1 LAPQFKPFV
10 YLNWLP
16 DRLCAG
22 FTKEKSRLPAGP
34 SLLSSQSE
42 LAILIGVLTRIG
54 LLALTAWIL
63 LLLAGL
69 LPAAL
74 LTRLLARVLV
84 LLTRVLI
91 LSAHSGISLVALA
104 GDNRVGELWLRGNIR
119 SNAIIPWQ
127 PSGARVAGGTG
138 YKTTSVQYPHAAATD
153 VAAPRFHC

>member
-1 LAPQFKPFV
+1 
-10 YLNWLP
+10 
-16 DRLCAG
+16 
-22 FTKEKSRLPAGP
+22 
-34 SLLSSQSE
+34 LLSLQSE
-42 LAILIGVLTRIG
+42 LAILIGALTRVG
-54 LLALTAWIL
+54 FLALTARIL
-63 LLLAGL
+63 LLLAWL
-69 LPAAL
+69 LAAAL
-74 LTRLLARVLV
+74 LLTGLLARVLV